1 MTSNSKAVNEE
12 FARLGKIP
20 VLDPTSPESI
30 HANFHYVLTY
40 LDALRQSVLHLA
52 YVLDNNPVT

>member
-1 MTSNSKAVNEE
+1 MTTNSKAINNE
-12 FARLGKIP
+12 FANLGKIP

-30 HANFHYVLTY
+30 HASFHYVLTY

-52 YVLDNNPVT
+52 SVLDNNPVT